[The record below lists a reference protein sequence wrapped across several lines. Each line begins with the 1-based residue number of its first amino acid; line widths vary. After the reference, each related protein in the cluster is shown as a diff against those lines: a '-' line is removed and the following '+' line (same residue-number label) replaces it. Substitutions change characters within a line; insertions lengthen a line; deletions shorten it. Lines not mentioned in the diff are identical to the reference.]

1 MGKIDTISGYIRE
14 CDYILT
20 SNYLGAKEL
29 VNKIIA
35 VYSPEIKDITDYLD
49 SYDTSNLYADSY
61 SYDYV
66 GDVKILKEKLINY
79 MDNIEL
85 EQQKLEIEKLKLQNA
100 INITNNNTTSSNST
114 SSVNITVSIKET
126 IEKINQLSDDILS
139 KSDKSTLED
148 KLTLIEV
155 AINKSDN
162 DKAKNKLEDVLKY
175 VLDKGINTVIT
186 ILPYLGSVSKFLA
199 GF

>member
-1 MGKIDTISGYIRE
+1 MGKIDTILGYIRE

-20 SNYLGAKEL
+20 SNCLGAKEL
-29 VNKIIA
+29 VNKIVA
-35 VYSPEIKDITDYLD
+35 VYSPEIKDITDYLN
-49 SYDTSNLYADSY
+49 SYDMSNLYADSH
-61 SYDYV
+61 SDDYV
-66 GDVKILKEKLINY
+66 EDVKILKEKLINY

-85 EQQKLEIEKLKLQNA
+85 EQQKLEIEKLRLQNA
-100 INITNNNTTSSNST
+100 INITNNNTTSSNSA
-114 SSVNITVSIKET
+114 SSVNVSVSIKET
-126 IEKINQLSDDILS
+126 IEKINQLSDDVLS
-139 KSDKSTLED
+139 KSDKSILED

-175 VLDKGINTVIT
+175 VLDKGINTAIT